1 MPTPWRYT
9 DVGPG
14 RTVEIEGQSYLYF
27 SGTGY
32 LGLNQHPHFK
42 ALVLE
47 GIERLGVNFG
57 GSRRSNLRFEMFEQV
72 EGLFA
77 EWASAPASL
86 LFSSGSLAG
95 QVLHRVMSNLGEV
108 LYAPGTHPALWGE
121 KQPPSLDYQEWSI
134 WLLEQLE
141 HRKLPTIIFANSIDP
156 LRSRAYDFSWV
167 RQIPEGPLVYLV
179 IDDSHGFG
187 ITGPNGMGIYGK
199 VEMPAWVQLLVLASL
214 GKAFS
219 LPAGIILGQQEI
231 IDKCWESPFFGGAS
245 PFPPAYLYAF
255 LKSEDLWREQLD
267 KLRGLIHYLDEGIK
281 GLELFQHLEGYP
293 VYYCEDDKLAEGL
306 WQENI
311 MISSFPYPGPND
323 PLITRVVLN
332 ALHQTEDV
340 KRLIAAI
347 RLEGDQE

>member
-1 MPTPWRYT
+1 M
-9 DVGPG
+9 
-14 RTVEIEGQSYLYF
+14 
-27 SGTGY
+27 
-32 LGLNQHPHFK
+32 
-42 ALVLE
+42 
-47 GIERLGVNFG
+47 
-57 GSRRSNLRFEMFEQV
+57 
-72 EGLFA
+72 
-77 EWASAPASL
+77 
-86 LFSSGSLAG
+86 
-95 QVLHRVMSNLGEV
+95 
-108 LYAPGTHPALWGE
+108 
-121 KQPPSLDYQEWSI
+121 DYQEWSI